1 MAQTP
6 TIFSSYPATS
16 PATEAAVRLRS
27 VTKEYTLGTE
37 TLRAVDGVSLEVPT
51 GQFVAV
57 VGRSGS
63 GKSTLLNL
71 LAGIDTPTSGE
82 IWVAGRELSRLSD
95 DALTRMRRETLG
107 IVYQF
112 FNLLPTLSV
121 RENVALP
128 ALLAG
133 EAERPT
139 LARAD
144 ALLEEVSLT
153 PRRNARPHTLS
164 GGEMQRAAIARALI
178 HRPAVLLAD
187 EPTGNLDSRNAD
199 QVLALLADLGRRHG
213 ATLLLVTHSAEAAAL
228 ADRTIELLDG
238 RILRDEAR

>member
-1 MAQTP
+1 MARPLTLTEP
-6 TIFSSYPATS
+6 VPAPPETI
-16 PATEAAVRLRS
+16 ELAVRLCS

-37 TLRAVDGVSLEVPT
+37 TLRAVDGVSLEIPA
-51 GQFVAV
+51 GQLVAV
-57 VGRSGS
+57 MGRSGS

-82 IWVAGRELSRLSD
+82 IWLAGRELSRLSD

-133 EAERPT
+133 ERERST
-139 LARAD
+139 LERAD
-144 ALLEEVSLT
+144 RLLEEVGLI
-153 PRRNARPHTLS
+153 PRRHARPHTLS
-164 GGEMQRAAIARALI
+164 GGEMQRVAIARALI
-178 HRPAVLLAD
+178 HQPAVLLAD
-187 EPTGNLDSRNAD
+187 EPTGNLDSRNAE

-228 ADRTIELLDG
+228 AERVVELRDG
-238 RILRDEAR
+238 QIVRDEAR